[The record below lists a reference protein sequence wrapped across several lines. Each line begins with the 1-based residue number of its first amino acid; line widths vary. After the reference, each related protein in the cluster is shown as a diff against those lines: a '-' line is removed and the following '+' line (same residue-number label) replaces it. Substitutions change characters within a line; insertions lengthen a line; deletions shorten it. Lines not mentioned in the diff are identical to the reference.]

1 LVDVDYASTLLG
13 VPVSQLN
20 GFVEYIN
27 KMRNLNLQ
35 ATQTD
40 INNTKSLISNRNQ
53 EVVQQK
59 NENTYKSSDTSIAN
73 YINSQLGKNVIGYD
87 STTKQYGLA
96 NELENGESYLNSQQ
110 IYSWYKDPIIQ
121 KALLGVNDGT
131 LSSNEATTFLLN
143 LGYSAD
149 DIRRVKN
156 YTFGQEGE

>member
-1 LVDVDYASTLLG
+1 
-13 VPVSQLN
+13 
-20 GFVEYIN
+20 
-27 KMRNLNLQ
+27 MRNLNLQ